1 MSIQDFFLEECEK
14 LFLIHKANLI
24 EKTALTE
31 KTKNLNP
38 EDYPKFNR
46 EFKSFQR
53 KLSLNLT
60 KLVKKNRTKNVEE
73 LLEPIAN
80 KYAKSFLNLV
90 DLSEIDFE
98 EKRIKTVSKAK
109 SPFNP

>member
-1 MSIQDFFLEECEK
+1 MSIQDFFAEECEK
-14 LFLIHKANLI
+14 LFLIHKASLL
-24 EKTALTE
+24 EKTSFNE
-31 KTKNLNP
+31 KKNDLNP

-60 KLVKKNRTKNVEE
+60 KLVKKNRNTNIEE
-73 LLEPIAN
+73 ILEPIAN

-90 DLSEIDFE
+90 DLSKIEL
-98 EKRIKTVSKAK
+98 EK
-109 SPFNP
+109 NQN

>member
-1 MSIQDFFLEECEK
+1 MGIQAFFSEECEK

-24 EKTALTE
+24 EKTSFNE
-31 KTKNLNP
+31 KKKDLNP

-53 KLSLNLT
+53 KISLNLT
-60 KLVKKNRTKNVEE
+60 KLVKKNRNTNVEE
-73 LLEPIAN
+73 ILEPIAN

-90 DLSEIDFE
+90 DLSKIEL
-98 EKRIKTVSKAK
+98 EKKQL
-109 SPFNP
+109 